1 MIDNFEAKYMA
12 AVPGCCRLRTFE
24 ERQDIML
31 CWSIAAQVREE
42 INKTGSCGICEF
54 NAEPAGDFA
63 RIEWETE
70 RAKERMWNTLKGR
83 RNEYI

>member
-24 ERQDIML
+24 QHQDIML
-31 CWSIAAQVREE
+31 CWSIAAQVRAE
-42 INKTGSCGICEF
+42 INQTGSCGMCEF

-63 RIEWETE
+63 RIEWETN
-70 RAKERMWNTLKGR
+70 RAKERMWDTLKGR

>member
-1 MIDNFEAKYMA
+1 MIDNFESKYMA

-24 ERQDIML
+24 EHQDIML
-31 CWSIAAQVREE
+31 CWSIAAQVRAE
-42 INKTGSCGICEF
+42 INQTTCGMCEF

-70 RAKERMWNTLKGR
+70 RAKERMWNTLKGK

>member
-1 MIDNFEAKYMA
+1 MIENFEAKYMA

-24 ERQDIML
+24 AHREIML
-31 CWSIAAQVREE
+31 CWSVAAVARNDAEQT
-42 INKTGSCGICEF
+42 NCGLCEF

-63 RIEWETE
+63 RIEWETKN
-70 RAKERMWNTLKGR
+70 AKERMWNTLKGR